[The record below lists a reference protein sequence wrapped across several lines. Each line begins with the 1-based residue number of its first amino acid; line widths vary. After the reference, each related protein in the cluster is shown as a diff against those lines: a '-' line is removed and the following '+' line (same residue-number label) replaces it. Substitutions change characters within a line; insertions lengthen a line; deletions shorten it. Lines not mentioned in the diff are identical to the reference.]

1 MIPIRKRSNRHPCY
15 RCGIMM
21 GYGRKIIQV
30 SRLKICDYCAPII
43 IEQMNKKLKEAES
56 E

>member
-30 SRLKICDYCAPII
+30 YKHFGLDKAQEYVSILIKTTRTEFLGK
-43 IEQMNKKLKEAES
+43 
-56 E
+56 